1 MASEGARTAESRL
14 NIYLIS
20 KGQSGIIPPRNYR
33 SFLSRRTVSSGKGR
47 GALSVLIGRS
57 VLACEKGV
65 SLVEK
70 TGAPKVI
77 NYRRPS
83 LGRTLSQNRTLIL
96 MCLPAILF
104 FFVFA
109 YLPMPGAYIAFTNFQ
124 YNKGIFGSDFVGLKN
139 FQFLFISGQLGLLLK
154 NTVLYNL
161 AFIVLGNV
169 VQLAFAV
176 LLNEVQNKIYKKTAQ
191 SIMFLPYF
199 ISDVLVSLLV
209 YNLINYDYGFISHLV
224 RGLGGEMP
232 KVYQDAN
239 AWPYI
244 IVMVNLWKS
253 TGYGTVVYF
262 AAITGMDASMME
274 AAQIDGATTW
284 QRIRYIT
291 LPTLKPTVI
300 ILFLFA
306 IGGILKGNFGLFYN
320 LVGNNS
326 MLFKTTDIIETY
338 VYRSMMNSF
347 NFSQSS
353 AVGLFQSVVGFFIVL
368 GANAFV
374 KHLDPDYALF

>member
-1 MASEGARTAESRL
+1 MFLFRRVLKPVSV
-14 NIYLIS
+14 
-20 KGQSGIIPPRNYR
+20 PRA
-33 SFLSRRTVSSGKGR
+33 LTLRREWNLLQK
-47 GALSVLIGRS
+47 SVVNDR
-57 VLACEKGV
+57 VLYK
-65 SLVEK
+65 K
-70 TGAPKVI
+70 
-77 NYRRPS
+77 PS
-83 LGRTLSQNRTLIL
+83 LGRTLAQNRTLIL

-104 FFVFA
+104 FFVFS
-109 YLPMPGAYIAFTNFQ
+109 YMPMPGAYIAFTNFQ
-124 YNKGIFGSDFVGLKN
+124 YDKGIFASPFVGLKN
-139 FQFLFISGQLGLLLK
+139 FEFLFRSGQLGLLLK

-161 AFIVLGNV
+161 AFIILGNV
-169 VQLAFAV
+169 LQLAFAI
-176 LLNEVQNKIYKKTAQ
+176 LLNEVHVKVYKKTAQ

-209 YNLINYDYGFISHLV
+209 YNLINYDYGFISNLV
-224 RGLGGEMP
+224 RSLGGDMP
-232 KVYQDAN
+232 KVYQNAG
-239 AWPYI
+239 AWPFI
-244 IVMVNLWKS
+244 IVLVHLWKS

-262 AAITGMDASMME
+262 AAITGMDSSMME
-274 AAQIDGATTW
+274 AAQIAGANAW